1 MRFPVVS
8 TSFFD
13 SGGGAPDNSFS
24 SEDEG
29 NNTPHIEQLD
39 RYLAGE
45 SSPAETRTI
54 RAWLDQF
61 PESEQAMGSLRQMR
75 LAMPEDWDP
84 HAAWSE
90 TEQRLLQESETS
102 ASRSF
107 AHFFPRTSEF
117 SDVQKAK
124 HELALSPQKLL
135 ALSSPKDTFGKPVT
149 VSHWVSRVIGVG
161 LAASLIW
168 GFVYFGNAIKG
179 SSDSTRAFAVYP
191 STYTTGNGERGTI
204 TLPDSTVVVLNVGSR
219 LEVASDFARGH
230 RVVRVE
236 GEAFFAV
243 THHQKSPFVV
253 KAGNTSTRVLGTSF
267 IVRKYPEDTVALVA
281 VRDGKVMVESAVV
294 TANEEVRATL
304 GVTSP
309 VTTASARRFTF
320 TQGILSLGETSL
332 VEAIPQL
339 NRWYNVDIRL
349 GDPMLA
355 ARRIEGQFAAGS
367 LTDLAENLEW
377 VFNLAVVRDG
387 RTLTLYSK

>member
-1 MRFPVVS
+1 MS

-13 SGGGAPDNSFS
+13 SGGGAPDSSFS
-24 SEDEG
+24 SGDEG
-29 NNTPHIEQLD
+29 NTPIIEQLD

-45 SSPAETRTI
+45 SSPTETRTI
-54 RAWLDQF
+54 RAWLDRF
-61 PESEQAMGSLRQMR
+61 PESEQAMRSLRQMR
-75 LAMPEDWDP
+75 LAMPEEWDP

-90 TEQRLLQESETS
+90 TEQRLLQESEAS
-102 ASRSF
+102 ASHDSTRFRSQTLKF
-107 AHFFPRTSEF
+107 LDDQATKR
-117 SDVQKAK
+117 V
-124 HELALSPQKLL
+124 LL
-135 ALSSPKDTFGKPVT
+135 PSSPKPLAISSLKSSLGRFLIK
-149 VSHWVSRVIGVG
+149 SHWGSRVIGVG

-168 GFVYFGNAIKG
+168 GFVYFGNAIKR
-179 SSDSTRAFAVYP
+179 SPDSTRAFSVYP

-219 LEVASDFARGH
+219 LEVDSDFARGR

-253 KAGNTSTRVLGTSF
+253 RAGNTSTRVLGTSF

-281 VRDGKVMVESAVV
+281 VRDGKVMVESSVV

-304 GVTSP
+304 GFTSP
-309 VTTASARRFTF
+309 VTTTSATRFTF
-320 TQGILSLGETSL
+320 TQGILSIGETSL
-332 VEAIPQL
+332 VDAIPQL

-349 GDPMLA
+349 GDPTLA

-367 LTDLAENLEW
+367 LTDLAGNLEW
-377 VFNLAVVRDG
+377 AFNLAVVRDG